1 MVVDA
6 DDSSFAHTWFAYHFC
21 FVFWNRTFHLLI
33 VLIERAAKPYSMP
46 DKDPRA
52 IRNKLIGPLI
62 TIASIFLCIGVLEM
76 SGFIWESRTAQGQH
90 GWTLVGARRLQL
102 ESHGAENKPYFKFKP
117 GENYNWEDIPVHI
130 NSKGFRGPDFS
141 IEKPIGVYRI
151 LNLGDS
157 VAFGWEVANEDTYGE
172 KLEDELNRLNNGRTY
187 EVINLGIPT
196 LNLEAERNLF
206 IQEGRAY
213 QPDLVIVEITIVND
227 VYGSGPNIS
236 DDRSIFQWLR
246 DQTYFWP
253 FLTNNIRFLLA
264 KQFGPEAFP
273 VLNPPQEA
281 SAYFSLDED
290 DEIYRR
296 IWGYAFDISDAA
308 REMGADTI
316 IVIFPTAFQINSS
329 QHPDIPQKVF
339 IRDAELAGLDLI
351 DLLPVYRSVC
361 EDAGMDECE
370 GYENLL
376 FADVWMHPNPLGHKL
391 AADELFKLI
400 VENNQSN
407 K

>member
-1 MVVDA
+1 
-6 DDSSFAHTWFAYHFC
+6 
-21 FVFWNRTFHLLI
+21 
-33 VLIERAAKPYSMP
+33 MP
-46 DKDPRA
+46 DRDPNTT
-52 IRNKLIGPLI
+52 RNKLIGPLI
-62 TIASIFLCIGVLEM
+62 AIASTFLCIGILELT
-76 SGFIWESRTAQGQH
+76 GFIWESRTAQGQN

-102 ESHGAENKPYFKFKP
+102 ERHGGETNPYYKFKP
-117 GENYNWEDIPVHI
+117 DETYNWEDIPVYI
-130 NSKGFRGPDFS
+130 NSKGFRGAEFTS
-141 IEKPIGVYRI
+141 EKPGGVYRI

-157 VAFGWEVANEDTYGE
+157 VAFGWEVNEDETYGE
-172 KLEDELNRLNNGRTY
+172 ILEYALNQHSYEVIY
-187 EVINLGIPT
+187 EVINLGVPT

-206 IQEGRAY
+206 IQEAKSY
-213 QPDLVIVEITIVND
+213 HPDLVILEITVVND
-227 VYGSGPNIS
+227 IYGSGPNIS
-236 DDRSIFQWLR
+236 EERSIFSWLR
-246 DQTYFWP
+246 DRTYFWP

-290 DEIYRR
+290 DEVYRR
-296 IWGYAFDISDAA
+296 VWGYALDISDAA

-316 IVIFPTAFQINSS
+316 IVVFPTAFQINSS
-329 QHPDIPQKVF
+329 QHPDIPQKAF
-339 IRDAELAGLDLI
+339 KHEAELAGLDLI
-351 DLLPVYRSVC
+351 DLLPVYGSVC
-361 EDAGMDECE
+361 EEAGRDECE

-400 VENNQSN
+400 VENNQST